1 MPGPVPLGS
10 FRAPATESEDRMAAA
25 SSVKVLIVDDYA
37 SMLGVLRKL
46 LGQLGIDD
54 IEEASDGSAA
64 LQKLR
69 ADTFGLVISDWN
81 MEPMSGIQLL
91 REMRADPALNDI
103 PFIMV
108 TAETRAES
116 MAEAKAAGA
125 SGFIVKPFDAGTLR
139 SKVAGVLGGI

>member
-1 MPGPVPLGS
+1 
-10 FRAPATESEDRMAAA
+10 MAAA

-46 LGQLGIDD
+46 LGQLGIADV
-54 IEEASDGSAA
+54 EEASDGSAA

-69 ADTFGLVISDWN
+69 ADAFGLVISDWN

>member
-1 MPGPVPLGS
+1 MI
-10 FRAPATESEDRMAAA
+10 AAN
-25 SSVKVLIVDDYA
+25 SVKVLIVDDYA

-46 LGQLGIDD
+46 LGQLGIDAV
-54 IEEASDGSAA
+54 EEATDGSAA

-69 ADTFGLVISDWN
+69 AGAFGLVISDWN

-91 REMRADPALNDI
+91 REMRADPALNGI

>member
-1 MPGPVPLGS
+1 
-10 FRAPATESEDRMAAA
+10 MAAA

-46 LGQLGIDD
+46 LGQLGIADV
-54 IEEASDGSAA
+54 EEASDGSAA

-69 ADTFGLVISDWN
+69 TGTFGLVISDWN

-108 TAETRAES
+108 TAETRVES

-125 SGFIVKPFDAGTLR
+125 SGFIVKPFDASTLR

>member
-1 MPGPVPLGS
+1 MEP
-10 FRAPATESEDRMAAA
+10 RDRMIAA

-46 LGQLGIDD
+46 LGQLGIDA
-54 IEEASDGSAA
+54 IEEASDGSSA

-69 ADTFGLVISDWN
+69 AGAFGLVISDWN

>member
-1 MPGPVPLGS
+1 MI
-10 FRAPATESEDRMAAA
+10 AAN
-25 SSVKVLIVDDYA
+25 SVKVLIVDDYA

-46 LGQLGIDD
+46 LGQLGIDAV
-54 IEEASDGSAA
+54 EEATDGSAA

-69 ADTFGLVISDWN
+69 ADAFGLVISDWN